1 MSDPVWD
8 AAGAVIDDQGAK
20 GGEFIATYGIP
31 AAGVLLLAGF
41 AYAMFI
47 KLGKRTRGA
56 A

>member
-8 AAGAVIDDQGAK
+8 AAGAEIAGQASTGA
-20 GGEFIATYGIP
+20 EFITTYGIP

-41 AYAMFI
+41 AWAMFI
-47 KLGKRTRGA
+47 KLGKRNRSA